1 MEDLYE
7 GGKENPTV
15 AKCLAATAQLRH
27 PAPLV
32 LYKNYKSEP
41 VLLKDK
47 GCDASKDDPELFSYR
62 GYDYMKLTD
71 KASATKDPV
80 EREMLEHFLTVEC
93 LMYNR
98 GKGLTT
104 WTFEDA

>member
-1 MEDLYE
+1 MGRAITSL
-7 GGKENPTV
+7 V
-15 AKCLAATAQLRH
+15 AFFALKLQVCTSFQRNHAVATPPR
-27 PAPLV
+27 
-32 LYKNYKSEP
+32 
-41 VLLKDK
+41 
-47 GCDASKDDPELFSYR
+47 LFT
-62 GYDYMKLTD
+62 KLTD